1 MQEVKN
7 TIKSI
12 AQFSIKKKATPK
24 RLREVEFQELADWL
38 IWAEIA
44 MERSNKELDTAEFE
58 ADLLGI
64 MQNQF
69 TELPETHIAMARLM
83 VKYSVLMANEKYL
96 SHVLAKIY
104 EKVNQIKKIEK
115 VTNKGGRKP
124 NKELYEIADLIIQV
138 EFSKTGKKPSGGKL
152 SKLVEQQMIAKF
164 GSIRKDGNLYLSDR
178 SARNFIKQWQAPVK
192 FNRQELVSSFSNK

>member
-1 MQEVKN
+1 MQEGKN

-12 AQFSIKKKATPK
+12 AQFSIKNQATPK
-24 RLREVEFQELADWL
+24 RLREVELQELADWL

-44 MERSNKELDTAEFE
+44 KERSNKELVTAEFE

-64 MQNQF
+64 IQNQF
-69 TELPETHIAMARLM
+69 TELPETQVAMARLM
-83 VKYSVLMANEKYL
+83 VNYSVVMANEKYL
-96 SHVLAKIY
+96 NHVLAKIY
-104 EKVNQIKKIEK
+104 EKVNQIKKIEN

-124 NKELYEIADLIIQV
+124 NKELYEIADLVIQV